1 VPAPQAA
8 TAIVVAV
15 GGPGLPPVH
24 WRIVDVALK
33 KMTLTL
39 RVEVPLDESILDVA
53 GFRSLWEEIDG
64 LADTC
69 RGFGELTH
77 FSVED
82 LPDRI
87 VLADTRP
94 SSMADLVRRVVSGED
109 GA

>member
-1 VPAPQAA
+1 MSE
-8 TAIVVAV
+8 
-15 GGPGLPPVH
+15 
-24 WRIVDVALK
+24 LK

-39 RVEVPLDESILDVA
+39 RVEVPLDESMLDVA

-64 LADTC
+64 LCDTC
-69 RGFGELTH
+69 RGFGELVH

-94 SSMADLVRRVVSGED
+94 SRSETMEAHIRAAMRKGGS
-109 GA
+109 